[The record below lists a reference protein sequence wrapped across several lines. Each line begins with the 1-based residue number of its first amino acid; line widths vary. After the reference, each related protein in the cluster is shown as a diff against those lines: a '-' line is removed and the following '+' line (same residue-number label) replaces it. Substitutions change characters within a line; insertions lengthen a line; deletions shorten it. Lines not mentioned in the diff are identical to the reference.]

1 MNGKVKVN
9 EDLRKRAKFAFRA
22 APSAHEPTAVPAK
35 SPVTRVFVTAP
46 LEPETV
52 NSTMIVPVLPDP
64 QLLTAEETESAPR
77 RISGRPSV
85 SGRFSSGGGG
95 GGGGGG
101 GAAAVV
107 VVVGG
112 GGGGAD

>member
-9 EDLRKRAKFAFRA
+9 EDLRKRAKLAFRA
-22 APSAHEPTAVPAK
+22 AFSAHEPTAVPAK
-35 SPVTRVFVTAP
+35 SPVTRVLVTAP
-46 LEPETV
+46 LVPETV
-52 NSTMIVPVLPDP
+52 NSTMIVPVFPDP
-64 QLLTAEETESAPR
+64 QPLTAEETESAPR
-77 RISGRPSV
+77 RISGRPNV

-101 GAAAVV
+101 AVA

-112 GGGGAD
+112 GGGGGG